1 MQIVETIARPITYI
15 RIVYILDATIVLK
28 NYGIV
33 KNPIVIFL
41 EGFLYLAN
49 HIYYFQLWKAIKK
62 WTEQK
67 EVIHSRIDA
76 TKLYVS
82 FNFSFDLNIN
92 SQFTTKRR
100 EKKNEERLMSVNY
113 QKSSKILGLNLAVT
127 RENLARTFRFSL

>member
-49 HIYYFQLWKAIKK
+49 HIYYFQL
-62 WTEQK
+62 
-67 EVIHSRIDA
+67 
-76 TKLYVS
+76 
-82 FNFSFDLNIN
+82 
-92 SQFTTKRR
+92 
-100 EKKNEERLMSVNY
+100 
-113 QKSSKILGLNLAVT
+113 
-127 RENLARTFRFSL
+127 